1 MDKNFQKIF
10 AAICESAEVTAEQAM
25 ELDHQQNNADGEKA
39 AMKMRDD
46 FAALR
51 DKLVSEECV
60 LTKEEYVELTVATYI
75 ASNQIQNRISE
86 LRKALKGY
94 NEKILPK
101 LNRILDETKNDEE
114 AKKLADEILIFE
126 DNE

>member
-1 MDKNFQKIF
+1 
-10 AAICESAEVTAEQAM
+10 M